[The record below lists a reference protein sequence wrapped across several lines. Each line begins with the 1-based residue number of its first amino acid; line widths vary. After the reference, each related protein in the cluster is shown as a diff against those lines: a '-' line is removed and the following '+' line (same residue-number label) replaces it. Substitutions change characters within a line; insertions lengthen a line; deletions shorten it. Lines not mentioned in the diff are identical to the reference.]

1 MPKARESHQQ
11 NHHWYKLDNAAKIY
25 PATSQRHW
33 NSTFRMSVVLD
44 EPVDG
49 ETLAQAVRDLR
60 GRFPTF
66 YVQLRTGVFR
76 YYFEPTYSEQI
87 VGEERLYPCAPI
99 EIGHS
104 DLPVFRV
111 VYYKSRISVELFH
124 AAADGTGA
132 LVFLKTLAMHYLS
145 LRGVDVEDA
154 RWSLADPRGKP
165 LASEAEDGFMR
176 WYQKTSG
183 VSRAEPKAYHY
194 KVRRPAGDG
203 YLRVISG
210 KMSAAAVHAAAQ
222 KRGATVTQYLAAQY
236 IRAFI
241 ACTPQSKLKRPVRI
255 SVPVNLRRFFPSD
268 TLRNFSLYVNAGV
281 ASPKPEMTLDDILA
295 EIVPQLRDGFESASL
310 QRAFSKNVA
319 AERNFALRLAPLF
332 LKNLA
337 LKIAFLK
344 YGESRYTS
352 ALSNIGVVSLPDC
365 VAAHVK
371 SVEFALGC
379 SPALALMLAAA
390 TFRDT
395 LCLTFTSRS
404 PESEVQARFFGFLK
418 DEGIEI
424 EVESNE

>member
-1 MPKARESHQQ
+1 MPKEPEHQP

-44 EPVDG
+44 EPVRG

-66 YVQLRTGVFR
+66 YVQLRTGVFW
-76 YYFEPTYSEQI
+76 YYFEPTWSEQI
-87 VGEERLYPCAPI
+87 VGEERMYPCAPL

-132 LVFLKTLAMHYLS
+132 LIFLKTLTTHYLS

-165 LASEAEDGFMR
+165 RAAEAEDGFIR
-176 WYQKTSG
+176 WYQKTPG

-194 KVRRPAGDG
+194 KVRRPASDD
-203 YLRVISG
+203 YTRLISG
-210 KMSAAAVHAAAQ
+210 RMSAAAVHAAA
-222 KRGATVTQYLAAQY
+222 KRRGATVTQYLAAQY

-241 ACTPQSKLKRPVRI
+241 ACAPQAKLRRPVRVC
-255 SVPVNLRRFFPSD
+255 VPVNLRRFFPSE

-281 ASPKPEMTLDDILA
+281 VPRPEMTLDEILA
-295 EIVPQLRDGFESASL
+295 EIVPQLKAGFERDAL
-310 QRAFSKNVA
+310 QRAFSKNVT
-319 AERNFALRLAPLF
+319 AERNFALRVAPLF

-337 LKIAFLK
+337 MRIAFLK

-352 ALSNIGVVSLPDC
+352 AFSNIGVVTLPDC

-379 SPALALMLAAA
+379 SPALGLMLAAA

-404 PESEVQARFFGFLK
+404 PESEVQARFFGFLREE
-418 DEGIEI
+418 DIEI